1 MKLTVKDKDDTLG
14 QIRIPLTEIPHE
26 EHTFKWVTIGP
37 HRRNLNPSGE
47 ICIDCWIEEYNE
59 FDADE
64 KQSNFSKFKKKLNI
78 KHLAEE
84 RGRKGSIKYG
94 GTSMKGSVSV
104 EDLGATKYKP
114 SFSKTLGRSKNNSS
128 GLKHASSVFLLPPK
142 KELSLSP
149 RTDRS
154 PSLNDLSPVTEKL
167 FQPPEIKLI
176 TPISG
181 PASGGTLIQITGRNL
196 GNSKKDVTEL
206 KVAEYDCLAT
216 MEYMSHEKLMCTTPP
231 GEGVGPIVV
240 TTGSGGTCISKIKFE
255 FEKEDIA
262 AEGSRQE
269 AENEGEPKVRK
280 IQNITPEKPEK
291 KTQNGRRFS
300 LGKQFDSARGMAC
313 LGFKS
318 SLN

>member
-14 QIRIPLTEIPHE
+14 QIRIPLTDIPHE

-47 ICIDCWIEEYNE
+47 ICIDCWIEEYSE
-59 FDADE
+59 FDADK

-78 KHLAEE
+78 KQLAEE

-94 GTSMKGSVSV
+94 ATSLKGSVSV

-114 SFSKTLGRSKNNSS
+114 TFSKTLGRPKDNSS
-128 GLKHASSVFLLPPK
+128 NLKRASSVFMLPK
-142 KELSLSP
+142 KELFVSP
-149 RTDRS
+149 KTDRS

-167 FQPPEIKLI
+167 FQPPEIKLV

-216 MEYMSHEKLMCTTPP
+216 IEYVSHEKLMCTTPP
-231 GEGVGPIVV
+231 GEGVGPIVL

-255 FEKEDIA
+255 FEKDDITIEESREEVLLED
-262 AEGSRQE
+262 E
-269 AENEGEPKVRK
+269 ANVRK
-280 IQNITPEKPEK
+280 IKNVTPEKPEK
-291 KTQNGRRFS
+291 KIQNGRRFS
-300 LGKQFDSARGMAC
+300 LGK
-313 LGFKS
+313 
-318 SLN
+318 